1 MTKLI
6 TPPAVL
12 RDPHVDNPETRE
24 TGDPIFNITLEFAS
38 EEDVKPL
45 ADEISRLMPENGS
58 SPLRK
63 IQTPAGHVWRIKL
76 RRTDQPKV
84 LGPDLKSSHDDPLRD
99 GDLVRAQMGLMTYTN
114 LGSGV
119 VGYLGDIQFLMHSDF
134 EPTDQVSSAAPGDDQ
149 ARPN

>member
-12 RDPHVDNPETRE
+12 RDPHVDKPETRE

-45 ADEISRLMPENGS
+45 ADEISRLMPKNGS
-58 SPLRK
+58 TPLRK

-76 RRTDQPKV
+76 RRADQPRV

>member
-1 MTKLI
+1 
-6 TPPAVL
+6 
-12 RDPHVDNPETRE
+12 
-24 TGDPIFNITLEFAS
+24 
-38 EEDVKPL
+38 
-45 ADEISRLMPENGS
+45 
-58 SPLRK
+58 
-63 IQTPAGHVWRIKL
+63 
-76 RRTDQPKV
+76 
-84 LGPDLKSSHDDPLRD
+84 LKSSHDDPLRD